1 MTVIKPTRMK
11 VGVYKHCYPKLCAC
25 NLHIN
30 YIRQIVLTC
39 CLWKTNLFT
48 TNPAFKLCFAF
59 PLCQKRFTVQPLG
72 CLTFIGVKASGD
84 FNILKNISV
93 CLRLSVRLSVCLCN
107 YPVYSTYLLLFT
119 SPSVSRQFFLGRYLT
134 SFSCFLST
142 H

>member
-93 CLRLSVRLSVCLCN
+93 CLRLSVRLSVCLS
-107 YPVYSTYLLLFT
+107 VQLSSLFNV
-119 SPSVSRQFFLGRYLT
+119 SPSIYQPERVSPILFR
-134 SFSCFLST
+134 
-142 H
+142 